1 MSSRRFIPRPFK
13 PRNTRNTGNRRERT
27 CHAEGGSLLGSGLF
41 LCRNSLFPC
50 TRCIPWFARPFS
62 VHPRDPGQIGPAGH
76 SRGIGAGRIRPR
88 PCGALHRN
96 RLPLSKA
103 NGAADSRAGGE
114 LLRAATPRVAGRS
127 PGTECSNSMSLTFSQ
142 NEITRNSFA
151 RTAPMNPESTK
162 AATKVARKV
171 HGQPRCERT
180 A

>member
-1 MSSRRFIPRPFK
+1 MLEGSVPQNGRFVPGYCVLWDRLLKCETRGVRAWSRFAAGVCAPVWKRV
-13 PRNTRNTGNRRERT
+13 
-27 CHAEGGSLLGSGLF
+27 
-41 LCRNSLFPC
+41 
-50 TRCIPWFARPFS
+50 PWFAPPFR
-62 VHPRDPGQIGPAGH
+62 VHRRDPGQIGPAGH